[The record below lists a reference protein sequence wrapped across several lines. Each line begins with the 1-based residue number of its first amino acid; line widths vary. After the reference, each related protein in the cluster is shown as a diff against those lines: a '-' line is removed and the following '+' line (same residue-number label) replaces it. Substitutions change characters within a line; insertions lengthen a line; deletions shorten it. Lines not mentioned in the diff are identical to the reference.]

1 MLSLLFPDLALIA
14 LGFVLSRKV
23 AWGQDLWSGLERLNY
38 FVLFPALL
46 FHSLVRRPL
55 QLDLAR
61 DLALAVVVVI
71 AAGALAGLAARPI
84 LAPTPIRFASALQC
98 AFRFNSYLAL
108 AVSQRLGGEQ
118 GLALCAICIGVAVP
132 ICNVLAVSSIAR
144 HTRANLARE
153 FATNPL
159 IIATV
164 GGMALALAGVR
175 LPEPLEALLGRCGAA
190 ALAIGLLTV
199 GAALRPTQSEGDIGY
214 AIWLAT
220 AKLVVSPV
228 VALVAGQLLGLAPL
242 PLAILVAFAA
252 VPTSSASY
260 VLASRMGGDGA
271 YVAWC
276 VTLSTL
282 ASVATMAWWLSGRL
296 P

>member
-1 MLSLLFPDLALIA
+1 MVARTVVDRPASDPAVAPASGVLIWWSRPHRARWRAPTMLSLLFPDLALIA

-108 AVSQRLGGEQ
+108 AVSQRLGGEH
-118 GLALCAICIGVAVP
+118 VAD
-132 ICNVLAVSSIAR
+132 R
-144 HTRANLARE
+144 HGHADADRAQRK
-153 FATNPL
+153 
-159 IIATV
+159 
-164 GGMALALAGVR
+164 
-175 LPEPLEALLGRCGAA
+175 ALLAA
-190 ALAIGLLTV
+190 
-199 GAALRPTQSEGDIGY
+199 E
-214 AIWLAT
+214 
-220 AKLVVSPV
+220 
-228 VALVAGQLLGLAPL
+228 
-242 PLAILVAFAA
+242 
-252 VPTSSASY
+252 
-260 VLASRMGGDGA
+260 
-271 YVAWC
+271 
-276 VTLSTL
+276 TL
-282 ASVATMAWWLSGRL
+282 
-296 P
+296 